1 MDQVSEALP
10 APLLTPLKQ
19 IFHPKGDVYHALKA
33 SDAGYAGFGEAYF
46 TTVIEGETKGWKKHL
61 RMQMNLVVPVG
72 QVCFYVHDEN
82 TGMTTPYLLGTG
94 NYARLTVP
102 PGYWMAF
109 RGMSGG
115 TNLVCNLASI
125 AHDPLEAMNV
135 ALETYPFEIPA

>member
-1 MDQVSEALP
+1 MDKVSDALS

-33 SDAGYAGFGEAYF
+33 TDAGYAGFGEAYF

-82 TGMTTPYLLGTG
+82 SGVTTSYLLGAG
-94 NYARLTVP
+94 HYARLTVP

-109 RGMSGG
+109 RGMLEG

-135 ALETYPFEIPA
+135 ALETYPLEMPA

>member
-1 MDQVSEALP
+1 MDQVSDALV

-33 SDAGYAGFGEAYF
+33 TDAGYAGFGEAYF
-46 TTVIEGETKGWKKHL
+46 TTVIEGEIKGWKKHL

-82 TGMTTPYLLGTG
+82 TGLTTPYLLGAG
-94 NYARLTVP
+94 HYARLTVP
-102 PGYWMAF
+102 PGYWVAF
-109 RGMSGG
+109 RGMSAG

-125 AHDPLEAMNV
+125 AHDPLEAVNM
-135 ALETYPFEIPA
+135 ALETYALETPA